1 MAQAIP
7 VTNILQPAAI
17 SQSSQNRQ
25 LMVDLQILK
34 PQWYSK
40 FTERFGNQDL
50 TWWLNATAG
59 MEQVKNRNFFWF
71 ERRGKLMIGI
81 SVATT
86 VSTPATNA
94 TITVSLDLGDVLSSG
109 LTTPDS
115 PLRVGETVYIASN
128 NVGGEILSFDD
139 SAAPYFTFTVR
150 PKKLGTAF
158 ASPSGNLDAQEVLI
172 FGGGT
177 DVGEASSS
185 LNPIIPLPIQF
196 NVNVTEFH
204 DSWSNTDLAQMADTY
219 FEIPV
224 SSDIAAMGV
233 TPYTYLGMRDTLIR
247 FKNNVERKLIVGD
260 VKTNT
265 GFTGGSLGTQGF
277 IPQAQANG
285 ALTLGYTPLNLDL
298 SKLYEVTNILDV
310 NGCDKQVAW
319 LADMWQREDFTDG
332 IFKEFPAGAFVWGQG
347 ERSKDAQV
355 AYGFDHLWVNEYML
369 AIKKYKNFNT
379 EYYTGK
385 SPVTDYF
392 RNFGAIYDQGMTPDA
407 NTGSNYSNLTVMYQ
421 QPPEGGTTGN
431 AIRLWRW
438 GGGSPNPTDG
448 TLNNKVEIATYRAVR
463 LCSANHVVF
472 LAAA

>member
-71 ERRGKLMIGI
+71 ERRGKLMVGI
-81 SVATT
+81 TVATT
-86 VSTPATNA
+86 VSAPATNA
-94 TITVSLDLGDVLSSG
+94 TITVSLDLADVLSSG
-109 LTTPDS
+109 LTTPDA

-233 TPYTYLGMRDTLIR
+233 TPYTYLGMRDTLVR

-319 LADMWQREDFTDG
+319 LADMFQREDFTDG
-332 IFKEFPAGAFVWGQG
+332 LFKEYPAGAFVWGQA
-347 ERSKDAQV
+347 EKSRDASV

-369 AIKKYKNFNT
+369 QIKKYKNFNT

-385 SPVTDYF
+385 SPITDYF
-392 RNFGAIYDQGMTPDA
+392 RYFGAIYDQGMTPDA

-421 QPPEGGTTGN
+421 QPPEGGTVGN

-463 LCSANHVVF
+463 LCAANHVVF
-472 LAAA
+472 LAGA

>member
-1 MAQAIP
+1 MATGIP
-7 VTNILQPAAI
+7 VSNILQPAAI

-40 FTERFGNQDL
+40 FTERYGNQDL
-50 TWWLNATAG
+50 TWWLSSTAG
-59 MEQVKNRNFFWF
+59 MELVKNRNFFWF
-71 ERRGKLMIGI
+71 ERRGKLQIAI
-81 SVATT
+81 TTATA
-86 VSTPATNA
+86 VSTPAVNG
-94 TITVSLDLGDVLSSG
+94 TITVSLSLADVF
-109 LTTPDS
+109 TTENDCPV
-115 PLRVGETVYIASN
+115 RAGETVYIASN
-128 NVGGEILSFDD
+128 NVGGEILTLDD

-150 PKKLGTAF
+150 PKKLGQAF
-158 ASPSGNLDAQEVLI
+158 ASPSGNLDAGEVLI

-177 DVGEASSS
+177 DVGEASTSIA
-185 LNPIIPLPIQF
+185 PIIPLPIQF
-196 NVNVTEFH
+196 NNNVTEFH

-233 TPYTYLGMRDTLIR
+233 TPYTYLGMRDTLTR

-285 ALTLGYTPLNLDL
+285 ALTLGYSALNLDL
-298 SKLYEVTNILDV
+298 SKCYEVTNILDV
-310 NGCDKQVAW
+310 NGADKQVAW
-319 LADMWQREDFTDG
+319 LADMSQREDFTDG
-332 IFKEFPAGAFVWGQG
+332 LFKEYSAGSFVWGQG
-347 ERSKDAQV
+347 EKSKESSV
-355 AYGFDHLWVNEYML
+355 AYGFDQLYINEYML
-369 AIKKYKNFNT
+369 NVKKYKNFNT
-379 EYYTGK
+379 EYYAGK
-385 SPVTDYF
+385 SPTTDYF
-392 RNFGAIYDQGMTPDA
+392 RNFGAIYDQGMTANA
-407 NTGSNYSNLTVMYQ
+407 NTGEMYSNLTVMYQ
-421 QPPEGGTTGN
+421 QPPEGGTIGN
-431 AIRLWRW
+431 GIRLWRW

-463 LCSANHVVF
+463 LCAANHVIF

>member
-40 FTERFGNQDL
+40 FTERYGNQDL
-50 TWWLNATAG
+50 TWWLSATAG

-71 ERRGKLMIGI
+71 ERRGKLQIA
-81 SVATT
+81 VT
-86 VSTPATNA
+86 VGTAVSAPAVNA
-94 TITVSLDLGDVLSSG
+94 TVTISLDLSDVF
-109 LTTPDS
+109 TTDNES
-115 PLRVGETVYIASN
+115 PIRVGETLYISSN
-128 NVGGEILSFDD
+128 NIGGEILTVDD
-139 SAAPYFTFTVR
+139 SMAPYFTFTAR

-158 ASPSGNLDAQEVLI
+158 ASPSGNLDAGEVLI

-185 LNPIIPLPIQF
+185 LAPIIPLPIQF
-196 NVNVTEFH
+196 NNNVTEFH

-265 GFTGGSLGTQGF
+265 GFSGGSVGTQGF
-277 IPQAQANG
+277 IPQAQTNG

-310 NGCDKQVAW
+310 NGADKQVAW
-319 LADMWQREDFTDG
+319 LADMMQREDFTDG
-332 IFKEFPAGAFVWGQG
+332 LFKEYPAGSFVWGQG
-347 ERSKDAQV
+347 EKSKDSSL
-355 AYGFDHLWVNEYML
+355 AYGFDSLWINEYML
-369 AIKKYKNFNT
+369 QVKKYKN
-379 EYYTGK
+379 
-385 SPVTDYF
+385 SILP
-392 RNFGAIYDQGMTPDA
+392 
-407 NTGSNYSNLTVMYQ
+407 
-421 QPPEGGTTGN
+421 
-431 AIRLWRW
+431 
-438 GGGSPNPTDG
+438 
-448 TLNNKVEIATYRAVR
+448 
-463 LCSANHVVF
+463 
-472 LAAA
+472 

>member
-1 MAQAIP
+1 MATGVP
-7 VTNILQPAAI
+7 VSNILQP
-17 SQSSQNRQ
+17 SSVSMAQQNRQ

-40 FTERFGNQDL
+40 FTERYGNQDL
-50 TWWLNATAG
+50 TWWLSATSG
-59 MEQVKNRNFFWF
+59 MELVKNRNYFWF
-71 ERRGKLMIGI
+71 ERRGKLMVAVT
-81 SVATT
+81 VATA
-86 VSTPATNA
+86 VATPSTNA
-94 TITVSLDLGDVLSSG
+94 TVTVSLSLADVF
-109 LTTPDS
+109 TTDNES

-128 NVGGEILSFDD
+128 NIGGEILTVDD
-139 SAAPYFTFTVR
+139 SAAPFYTFTAR

-158 ASPSGNLDAQEVLI
+158 ASPSGNLDAGEVLI

-177 DVGEASSS
+177 DVGEASSDIA
-185 LNPIIPLPIQF
+185 PIIPLPIQF
-196 NVNVTEFH
+196 NNNVTEFH
-204 DSWSNTDLAQMADTY
+204 DTWTNTDLAQMADTY

-233 TPYTYLGMRDTLIR
+233 TPYTYLGMKDTLVR

-265 GFTGGSLGTQGF
+265 GFSGGSVGTQGV

-319 LADMWQREDFTDG
+319 LADMFQREDFTDG
-332 IFKEFPAGAFVWGQG
+332 LFKEYPAGAFVWGQG
-347 ERSKDAQV
+347 EKSKDSSV
-355 AYGFDHLWVNEYML
+355 AYGFDHLWINEYML
-369 AIKKYKNFNT
+369 QIKKYKNFNT
-379 EYYTGK
+379 EYYAGK
-385 SPVTDYF
+385 SPITDYF
-392 RNFGAIYDQGMTPDA
+392 RYFGVIYDQGMTSDA
-407 NTGSNYSNLTVMYQ
+407 KSGTMYSNLTVMYQ
-421 QPPEGGTTGN
+421 QPPEGGTIGN
-431 AIRLWRW
+431 GIRLWRH

-448 TLNNKVEIATYRAVR
+448 TMVNNVSIVTYRSVR
-463 LCSANHVVF
+463 LCAANHVVF

>member
-40 FTERFGNQDL
+40 FTERYGNQDL
-50 TWWLNATAG
+50 TWWLSSTAG

-71 ERRGKLMIGI
+71 ERRGKLQIGI
-81 SVATT
+81 TVATT
-86 VSTPATNA
+86 VSAPAVNA
-94 TITVSLDLGDVLSSG
+94 TQTVSLDLGDVLSSG

-128 NVGGEILSFDD
+128 NIGGEILTLDD
-139 SAAPYFTFTVR
+139 SLAPYFTFTVR

-158 ASPSGNLDAQEVLI
+158 ASPSGNLDAGEVLI

-185 LNPIIPLPIQF
+185 LAPIIPLPIQF
-196 NVNVTEFH
+196 NNNVTEFH

-265 GFTGGSLGTQGF
+265 GFSGGSVGTQGF

-285 ALTLGYTPLNLDL
+285 ALTLGYSPLNLDL

-319 LADMWQREDFTDG
+319 LADMFQREDFTDG
-332 IFKEFPAGAFVWGQG
+332 LFKEYPAGAFLWGQG
-347 ERSKDAQV
+347 EKSKDSQV
-355 AYGFDHLWVNEYML
+355 AYGFDHLWINEYML
-369 AIKKYKNFNT
+369 AIKKYKNFNS
-379 EYYTGK
+379 EYYVGK
-385 SPVTDYF
+385 SPITDYF
-392 RNFGAIYDQGMTPDA
+392 RYFGAIYDMGMTPDA
-407 NTGSNYSNLTVMYQ
+407 NTGTNYANLTVMYQ

-463 LCSANHVVF
+463 LCAANHVVF